1 MELYKTCRP
10 KTLSAMVGQKDAIAT
25 VMSMMEDKKGFPHA
39 LMLTGPSGCGKTTV
53 ARILKTILKCGDG
66 DYDEKN
72 AADFRGIDTIREIR
86 SRMGLAPLSGQ
97 SRIYHIDE
105 AHQLTKDAQNAL
117 LKMLEDTPDHVY
129 FILSSTDAN
138 KIIKTIHTRCTEIK
152 LAALRPKE
160 LEELVKKTVKNFK
173 EKIPCPPT
181 EEVVDRIVEAADG
194 SARKAMV
201 VLGQVLMLKTEDAQ
215 IDAIQKADS
224 RAYAFELFKL
234 LIRARKEDW
243 PAIGK
248 MLSTTEDEPEMI
260 RRIVLACA
268 NTALCKSANARAASI
283 INSFRDPLFDDGKA
297 SRAVLTL
304 MCYEVVFG

>member
-1 MELYKTCRP
+1 MHKTCRP
-10 KTLSAMVGQKDAIAT
+10 KTLSAMVGQKDAVEM
-25 VMSMMEDKKGFPHA
+25 VMSFMDRKKEFPHA
-39 LMLTGPSGCGKTTV
+39 ILLTGPSGCGKTTL
-53 ARILKTILKCGDG
+53 ARIIKSILKCGDQ
-66 DYDEKN
+66 DYVEQN
-72 AADFRGIDTIREIR
+72 AADFRGIESVRDIR
-86 SRMGLAPLSGQ
+86 SRMGLAPISGNA
-97 SRIYHIDE
+97 RIYHIDE

-152 LAALRPKE
+152 LASLRPKDLE
-160 LEELVKKTVKNFK
+160 LLVKKTITNFK
-173 EKIPCPPT
+173 DKIPCPPSS
-181 EEVVDRIVEAADG
+181 EVIDNIVEAADG

-201 VLGQVLMLKTEDAQ
+201 ILGQVLLLKTEEQ
-215 IDAIQKADS
+215 QLDAIQKADS

-243 PAIGK
+243 PSIGK
-248 MLSTTEDEPEMI
+248 LLSSTEDEPEMI

-268 NTALCKSANARAASI
+268 NTALCKSANPRAASI
-283 INSFRDPLFDDGKA
+283 INSFRDPLFDEGKA

-304 MCYEVVFG
+304 MCYEAVMG